1 MDGVF
6 DTVCH
11 CLVGPMCKSFFF
23 YEKKSSSNQRKGSRG
38 AQAPRT
44 PASSPR
50 RPRPAWCPHTRP
62 PRHSPPASISPHPGR
77 ELAPR
82 PHTTPRRLTRALLAL
97 GGSSCHAPNVSQRP
111 VENEDAACGRR
122 AATSPALES
131 RPFTHISHPN
141 GAAAQEAKRRAAC
154 RPWPH
159 CRLKHHKAAPLVA
172 HGHTAGS
179 SNKVLRLSSAIAYGR
194 AAESET
200 AEVERMHTG
209 TIPSPQFEGTG
220 VRRILRPYS
229 LWRLTHP
236 HMTPNQTLLN

>member
-1 MDGVF
+1 M
-6 DTVCH
+6 
-11 CLVGPMCKSFFF
+11 
-23 YEKKSSSNQRKGSRG
+23 SRSVRSRT
-38 AQAPRT
+38 RT
-44 PASSPR
+44 PRAGDELRPRRRSSP
-50 RPRPAWCPHTRP
+50 
-62 PRHSPPASISPHPGR
+62 
-77 ELAPR
+77 APL
-82 PHTTPRRLTRALLAL
+82 PMSLP
-97 GGSSCHAPNVSQRP
+97 
-111 VENEDAACGRR
+111 
-122 AATSPALES
+122 
-131 RPFTHISHPN
+131 PN

-179 SNKVLRLSSAIAYGR
+179 SNKVLRLSSAIACGR

-209 TIPSPQFEGTG
+209 TIPSPQFGGTG

-236 HMTPNQTLLN
+236 HMTPNQTLLNLRSPLPIP